1 MRMIKTGLTTI
12 AAVLLSS
19 FASVAATT
27 PLYVNH
33 GTVSVAPQ
41 IDAAAFFNDGEFDIF
56 TSLPFSTLNTVN
68 FTNRGSMFGSPGWR
82 LDYAGPGQRQPMNS
96 FVNTGLMESRDA
108 SGFTIIIGDSGLN
121 QVIGNGRASV
131 SYMLLSAT
139 NVNSSGLLTV
149 GTGGLLKVQ
158 AKTAKLN
165 RSGVRSGA
173 SPSGGISGN
182 SDYVLFGGTNY
193 LNAPE
198 ILDNYWGLG
207 INQALV
213 TTRGAPL
220 DLLNTVNGDFQF
232 NVPNPVSPPH
242 EVQQQLLNSNVYN
255 TVIIPTLLN
264 SNKYSAFVYTNI
276 INSTSI
282 VIQVAYVSTNLNNG
296 DVKATVLWAPGG
308 NGARIPIVRIGA
320 SAFDTVLYRNTTNFV
335 YISDDMRTRSNV
347 FLSLN
352 LARATGRPVN
362 YRVGTAP
369 PIGWFTAVPSNK
381 PFRFNED
388 IFNFAWTYA
397 ILTNSYSAYSF
408 LINRQASD
416 PFLSQFVGLPSRGF
430 SLGNPFAPDLFDPTN
445 RQGRIEID
453 ATESLDLSRT
463 RIRADQ
469 YARIK
474 SPNVVMDA
482 NTTLDSSYISLD
494 IGSATGS
501 VMLDSLIPRTV
512 DRISGQIN
520 CYSATW
526 TNQLVEF
533 DFSDPDVTTSNVTF
547 INQHIFIVDNGN
559 IEKTVDVTVAEN
571 FITATNIT
579 IRDSMRI
586 STGLRLAGEN
596 VSLEAEYFEVYDK
609 LNNLGP
615 TNFVGTINLTNSGS
629 VYNFGGT
636 VLGTQPGDP
645 LSTYYN
651 GGLWYSIWHEIDVAE
666 LINDGSI
673 YAASGPVYLTAQS
686 GNLNLGSVV
695 AIGDVYLNFDV
706 LDAGFSSVGAGG
718 FFIASGL
725 SIPGKIHVNIAGAIN
740 DGGEFQGATLNTW
753 YATDGFE
760 MLAKPMFGDFHG
772 TAMTSFGPEFGEV
785 VHKWAGEDR
794 GLSVE
799 GYKDNAAIGRLT
811 LDGGILSLFT
821 FDTVDGNN
829 ALYVEYLELRSFA
842 VFVNE
847 ALDIK
852 PGMKIYFSRANVP
865 INQLDGKFGGRLRY
879 LPISTAGATTA
890 VTLASGQTFV
900 AKNNLLFSSILDSD
914 RDGIANSQDTTPFDE
929 AKITVEYVNDP
940 APTALISWDAAPRT
954 EYILQY
960 KNDVADA
967 DWQELDRRTTF
978 SDLRRVVVTDPAAA
992 SGHRYYRI
1000 IYVP

>member
-1 MRMIKTGLTTI
+1 MIKTGLKTI

-19 FASVAATT
+19 MAAMAATT

-33 GTVSVAPQ
+33 GEINEAPQ
-41 IDAAAFFNDGEFDIF
+41 IDAAAFFNDGIFDIF

-96 FVNTGLMESRDA
+96 FVNTGLMESLDRT
-108 SGFTIIIGDSGLN
+108 GFTVIIGDSGLN
-121 QVIGNGRASV
+121 QVIGNGSASV

-139 NVNSSGLLTV
+139 NVTSSGLLTV

-165 RSGVRSGA
+165 RSGVRSGT
-173 SPSGGISGN
+173 SPGGQSGN
-182 SDYVLFGGTNY
+182 SDFVIGQGTNY
-193 LNAPE
+193 INAPE

-232 NVPNPVSPPH
+232 NVPHPVSPPH
-242 EVQQQLLNSNVYN
+242 EVQRQLLNSNVFN
-255 TVIIPTLLN
+255 TVIIPTLQTA
-264 SNKYSAFVYTNI
+264 NKYSAFVYTNI

-296 DVKATVLWAPGG
+296 DVRATVLWGPGG
-308 NGARIPIVRIGA
+308 SGARVPIVRIGA
-320 SAFDTVLYRNTTNFV
+320 RAFDTVLYRDTENYV
-335 YISDDMRTRSNV
+335 YISDDMGTRSNV

-352 LARATGRPVN
+352 LAQQAGRPVN

-369 PIGWFTAVPSNK
+369 PIGWFTGIPSNK
-381 PFRFNED
+381 PFRFDED
-388 IFNFAWTYA
+388 IFNFAWTYS
-397 ILTNSYSAYSF
+397 IVTNSYSAYSF
-408 LINRQASD
+408 LVNRQASD
-416 PFLSQFVGLPSRGF
+416 PFLNQFVGLPSRGF
-430 SLGNPFAPDLFDPTN
+430 FVGNPFTPDFYDPTN
-445 RQGRIEID
+445 RQGRVEID
-453 ATESLDLSRT
+453 VTESLDLSRT

-469 YARIK
+469 YAQIK
-474 SPNVVMDA
+474 SPNVAMDA
-482 NTTLDSSYISLD
+482 NTTLDSPFISLD

-501 VMLDSLIPRTV
+501 VMLDNLIPRTV

-533 DFSDPDVTTSNVTF
+533 DFSVDPPSSNVTF

-559 IEKTVDVTVAEN
+559 IEKSVDVTVAQN

-579 IRDSMRI
+579 IRDSMFI

-596 VSLEAEYFEVYDK
+596 VTLDAEYFEVYDK
-609 LNNLGP
+609 VNNLGP
-615 TNFVGTINLTNSGS
+615 TNFVGTINLSNLGS
-629 VYNFGGT
+629 VRNFGGT

-651 GGLWYSIWHEIDVAE
+651 GGLWYSIWHEIDVDE
-666 LINDGSI
+666 IVNDGSI
-673 YAASGPVYLTAQS
+673 YAASGPIYLTAPS
-686 GNLNLGSVV
+686 GNINLGSVV

-718 FFIASGL
+718 YFSASGL
-725 SIPGKIHVNIAGAIN
+725 NIPGKIHVNITEAIN

-753 YATDGFE
+753 YGTDGFE
-760 MLAKPMFGDFHG
+760 MLSKPMFGDFHG
-772 TAMTSFGPEFGEV
+772 TAITSFGPAFGEV
-785 VHKWAGEDR
+785 VHKWAGDDH

-799 GYKDNAAIGRLT
+799 GYQDNAAIGRLT
-811 LDGGILSLFT
+811 LDGDILSLFT
-821 FDTVDGNN
+821 FETVDGND
-829 ALYVEYLELRSFA
+829 ALYVEYLELRNFA
-842 VFVNE
+842 TNVNE

-852 PGMKIYFSRANVP
+852 PGMKVYFSRANVP
-865 INQLDGKFGGRLRY
+865 INQLNGKFDGRLRY

-900 AKNNLLFSSILDSD
+900 AKNNLLFSSTLDSD
-914 RDGIANSQDTTPFDE
+914 RDGIANSQDATPFDE
-929 AKITVEYVNDP
+929 AKITVEYVNEP
-940 APTALISWDAAPRT
+940 APAALISWDAAPRT

-967 DWQELDRRTTF
+967 EWQELDRRTTF
-978 SDLRRVVVTDPAAA
+978 SDLRRVVVTDPAAEG
-992 SGHRYYRI
+992 GHRYYRI